1 MVTTSVNNQTYH
13 IICLQIQHS
22 ICQNIPFLAQI
33 GHMIMLSLLKEWFQR
48 LILSLQFWDILWDPP
63 ATSITSIRSSTNVS
77 EAGVPRCFS
86 SSHCR
91 CYFLGPLVP
100 PCNKLLSK
108 SGNDCRPDLTC
119 ARVTVGHDRFTMA
132 ETVSESLVV
141 SNSSQSIG
149 IQIQLLLPYINLPV
163 SSSVFRHH
171 ATHAIAWGPVVQGG
185 FLPMGIVNWH
195 FFLTGA

>member
-1 MVTTSVNNQTYH
+1 MVTTSVNNQTCY

-22 ICQNIPFLAQI
+22 ICQNIPFFAQI
-33 GHMIMLSLLKEWFQR
+33 GHMIMLSLFKEWFQR

-63 ATSITSIRSSTNVS
+63 ATSIKIFHVS
-77 EAGVPRCFS
+77 EAWVPRCFS

-119 ARVTVGHDRFTMA
+119 ARLTVGHDRFTMA
-132 ETVSESLVV
+132 ETISFFRYIYIYMCSAWSEKNKCWYSPDPTTL
-141 SNSSQSIG
+141 I
-149 IQIQLLLPYINLPV
+149 
-163 SSSVFRHH
+163 
-171 ATHAIAWGPVVQGG
+171 
-185 FLPMGIVNWH
+185 
-195 FFLTGA
+195 